1 MRGPRWVVDRTWR
14 RTGTV
19 LEAGSPLRV
28 FRTSAAGLA
37 TLERLEHGL
46 DPLPADA
53 PLVDRLVD
61 AGAIHPLVEPDPDRL
76 RATTVVIPA
85 RVADARDA
93 QRLARLVAALAPVPT
108 IVISD
113 ASPHRLPDIAC
124 RTIVR
129 GVRGGPG
136 AARNTGLA
144 EVETPFVAFVDLDVR
159 ATADDLASLL
169 GHFDDPRTVLV
180 APRVR
185 SLPRDG
191 ALARYERARS
201 PLDRGPDDGL
211 IRPASRVPWVP
222 AALLVCR
229 TAEVRDA
236 GGFDPSLQ
244 AGEDVDLVWR
254 LGDAGWRCRYAP
266 DVECG
271 HEPRSDVPAFV
282 AQRFRDGR
290 STAPLALLHR
300 SRLAPIRMS
309 RSEAAWWCAAAAWTP
324 VALLA
329 GLAAA
334 TVRLSRRLGERG
346 VPRESLR
353 LATAAQARTARHV
366 ARALTRPWLPAL
378 LVAAIVSRR
387 ARGVLAAAALLPAL
401 VDWWRTKPGLDP
413 ARFVALSVLDDASHA
428 AGIAAGALAHRTAA
442 PFLPDLHGAGG
453 DGRATAVDPAVPV
466 SPSVAGTRRYGGAA

>member
-28 FRTSAAGLA
+28 FRTSPAGLA
-37 TLERLEHGL
+37 ALERLEHGL
-46 DPLPADA
+46 EPLSADA
-53 PLVDRLVD
+53 PLVDRLID
-61 AGAIHPLVEPDPDRL
+61 AGALHPLVEPDHDRL

-93 QRLARLVAALAPVPT
+93 QRLARLVAAVAPVPT
-108 IVISD
+108 IVVSD
-113 ASPHRLPDIAC
+113 ASPHRLPELAC

-129 GVRGGPG
+129 KVRGGPG

-144 EVETPFVAFVDLDVR
+144 EVETPFVAFIDLDVH
-159 ATADDLASLL
+159 ATAGDLAALL
-169 GHFDDPRTVLV
+169 GYFDDPRTVLA

-185 SLPRDG
+185 SVPHDG
-191 ALARYERARS
+191 ALARYERVRS

-222 AALLVCR
+222 AAVLVCR

-236 GGFDPSLQ
+236 GGFDPSLH

-271 HEPRSDVPAFV
+271 HEPRNDIPAFV
-282 AQRFRDGR
+282 AQRYRDGR
-290 STAPLALLHR
+290 STAPLALRHR
-300 SRLAPIRMS
+300 SRLTPIRMS
-309 RSEAAWWCAAAAWTP
+309 RSEAAWWCASAAWTP
-324 VALLA
+324 LALLA
-329 GLAAA
+329 GLA
-334 TVRLSRRLGERG
+334 TSTLRLSRRLGERG
-346 VPRESLR
+346 VPHESLR
-353 LATAAQARTARHV
+353 LAATAQVRTARHV
-366 ARALTRPWLPAL
+366 SRALARPWLPAL
-378 LVAAIVSRR
+378 LVAALVSRR
-387 ARGVLAAAALLPAL
+387 ARGVLAAAALLPAI

-413 ARFVALSVLDDASHA
+413 ARFAALSVLDDASHA

-442 PFLPDLHGAGG
+442 PFVPDLRTSGGGGA
-453 DGRATAVDPAVPV
+453 TVDPSAPV
-466 SPSVAGTRRYGGAA
+466 APSAAGTRRYGGEA